1 MYANKQ
7 KLNMSF
13 TVGSL
18 LTRESMQFIE
28 LYNKRQDWIEAK
40 REAVKTNTLQ
50 TRKIS
55 SCQRIVT
62 ELYSRLK
69 LLNPKELNLLIN
81 GSRIDQSHILWL
93 ALCRKY
99 RFIHDFATNVIK
111 NKLIRFDFQLKDS
124 DFNLY
129 FDSQELI
136 YPELEKISEKQKNK
150 LRQILFRS
158 LKEAGLVDKNK
169 LIKQFIA
176 SRELIEAIEVND
188 LVIYPLIN

>member
-1 MYANKQ
+1 MYATKQ

-28 LYNKRQDWIEAK
+28 LYNKHQDWIEAK
-40 REAVKTNTLQ
+40 REAVKTNILQ

-99 RFIHDFATNVIK
+99 RFIYNFATNVIR
-111 NKLIRFDFQLKDS
+111 NKLIKFDFQLKDS

-150 LRQILFRS
+150 LRQTLFRS
-158 LKEAGLVDKNK
+158 LKEANLVDKNK

-176 SRELIEAIEVND
+176 SRELIEAIGIND
-188 LVIYPLIN
+188 LVIYPVIN

>member
-1 MYANKQ
+1 MFATKP

-18 LTRESMQFIE
+18 LARESLQLLE
-28 LYNKRQDWIEAK
+28 LYKKHQDWTKAKKEAIE
-40 REAVKTNTLQ
+40 TNILQ
-50 TRKIS
+50 TSKTS

-69 LLNPKELNLLIN
+69 LLSPKELDLLIN
-81 GSRIDQSHILWL
+81 GSSVDQLLILWL

-99 RFIHDFATNVIK
+99 QFIYTFAVEVIR
-111 NKLIRFDFQLKDS
+111 NKTIKFDYQIEDS

-136 YPELEKISEKQKNK
+136 YPELEGISEKQKNR

-158 LKEAGLVDKNK
+158 LRESNLVDKNK
-169 LIKQFIA
+169 KIKQFIA
-176 SRELIEAIEVND
+176 SKKLIQAINKND

>member
-1 MYANKQ
+1 MFATKP
-7 KLNMSF
+7 KLKMSF

-18 LTRESMQFIE
+18 LARESLQLLE
-28 LYNKRQDWIEAK
+28 LYKKHQDWTKAK
-40 REAVKTNTLQ
+40 KEAVETNILQ
-50 TRKIS
+50 TSKTS

-69 LLNPKELNLLIN
+69 LLSPKELDLLIN
-81 GSRIDQSHILWL
+81 GSSVDQLLILWL

-99 RFIHDFATNVIK
+99 QFIYTFAVEVIR
-111 NKLIRFDFQLKDS
+111 NKTIKFDYQIEDS

-136 YPELEKISEKQKNK
+136 YPELERISEKQKNR

-158 LKEAGLVDKNK
+158 LRESNLVDKNK
-169 LIKQFIA
+169 KIKQFIA
-176 SRELIEAIEVND
+176 SKKLIQTINKND

>member
-1 MYANKQ
+1 MYATKQ

-28 LYNKRQDWIEAK
+28 LFNKHQDWIEAK
-40 REAVKTNTLQ
+40 REAVKTNILQ

-99 RFIHDFATNVIK
+99 RFIYNFATNVIR
-111 NKLIRFDFQLKDS
+111 NKLIKFDFQLKDS

-136 YPELEKISEKQKNK
+136 YPELEKISEKQKNR

-158 LKEAGLVDKNK
+158 LKEANLVDKNK

-176 SRELIEAIEVND
+176 SRELIEAIGIND